1 MFKIA
6 MCGTMTDQTKNHL
19 ALAERHI
26 VEGEQ
31 RIADPKALIEQLARG
46 GHNTTDANNL
56 LNVLQDSLTLMR
68 RHRKLI
74 VDEIAGKT
82 GNTIRLS
89 HD

>member
-31 RIADPKALIEQLARG
+31 RIADLKALIEQLARG

-68 RHRKLI
+68 RHHKLI
-74 VDEIAGKT
+74 LDEIA

>member
-31 RIADPKALIEQLARG
+31 RIADLKALIEQLARG